1 MARLFKEQITH
12 ITIISRRPV
21 GSRIFFTNA
30 CGSLFAA
37 CKKLIFF
44 DSRRLCNSKCTE
56 LSFFHVPSNT
66 CYSSQIRF
74 LYVNVS
80 LFDDCLCLLD
90 GRLNQ
95 LSSLTIYIKSIERFS
110 IITTNMVNKMN
121 LKFFIL

>member
-1 MARLFKEQITH
+1 
-12 ITIISRRPV
+12 
-21 GSRIFFTNA
+21 
-30 CGSLFAA
+30 
-37 CKKLIFF
+37 
-44 DSRRLCNSKCTE
+44 LCNSKCTE